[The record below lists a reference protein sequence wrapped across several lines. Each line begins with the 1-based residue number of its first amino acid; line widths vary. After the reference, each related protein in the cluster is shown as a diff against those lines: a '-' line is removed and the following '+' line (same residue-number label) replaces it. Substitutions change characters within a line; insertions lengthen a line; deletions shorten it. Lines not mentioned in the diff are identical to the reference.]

1 MYYYVITYIHKYVFI
16 GIIIL
21 YVWRYLTWTWE
32 FLWWKFCRNSR
43 NHLIFSQ
50 ASAAGTAGNC
60 TWHASD
66 DQGQTIW
73 GSWGSTMCVCVYI
86 YIRNYIYTLY
96 NIIYILPVI
105 YIYIGEVWR
114 VQVGLS
120 WLRSWCSTWF
130 CEPGKLTNKLS
141 WGYCMYTSH
150 DVQWKTQPKESQQN
164 IAKQCCLMMS
174 SWQTKILLAASC

>member
-1 MYYYVITYIHKYVFI
+1 LTIFDLNMGISLVKVLQELEKSPDLFPGLCSWNCWQLHLTCLRWPRPNDLGIMGIHDV
-16 GIIIL
+16 
-21 YVWRYLTWTWE
+21 
-32 FLWWKFCRNSR
+32 C
-43 NHLIFSQ
+43 
-50 ASAAGTAGNC
+50 
-60 TWHASD
+60 
-66 DQGQTIW
+66 
-73 GSWGSTMCVCVYI
+73 MCIYI

-96 NIIYILPVI
+96 NIIYIYTTGNI

>member
-1 MYYYVITYIHKYVFI
+1 MFDDIWPEHGNFF
-16 GIIIL
+16 G
-21 YVWRYLTWTWE
+21 E
-32 FLWWKFCRNSR
+32 S
-43 NHLIFSQ
+43 S
-50 ASAAGTAGNC
+50 AGTREI
-60 TWHASD
+60 TWSFPRPLQLELLAIAPDMPQMTKAKRFGDHGD
-66 DQGQTIW
+66 PR
-73 GSWGSTMCVCVYI
+73 CVYVYI
-86 YIRNYIYTLY
+86 YIYVIIFIHYIILYIYTTG
-96 NIIYILPVI
+96 NIYI

>member
-1 MYYYVITYIHKYVFI
+1 MYYYVITYIHMYVFI

-86 YIRNYIYTLY
+86 YI
-96 NIIYILPVI
+96 
-105 YIYIGEVWR
+105 YIGEVWR
-114 VQVGLS
+114 VQVCLS
-120 WLRSWCSTWF
+120 WLRSRCSTCF

-141 WGYCMYTSH
+141 WGSCMYTSH

-174 SWQTKILLAASC
+174 SWQTKILLAASK